1 MKKFLK
7 KMLDDFEEVI
17 KTKEIY
23 YILLVVISL
32 MIYILV
38 GFLFLGI

>member
-7 KMLDDFEEVI
+7 KMLGDFEEVI
-17 KTKEIY
+17 KIKKMY